1 MADFNDFLID
11 LSKQLNLLT
20 MNDAQRARFKEY
32 KDKKIGTKDQ
42 MSWDLTA
49 PIPDFKTEI
58 PDTDNR
64 RDIYEKFQSVFYDI
78 SDNIKDF
85 KDKTVVKEFVDK
97 FYGPGLAVEKFEVNP
112 TVATLIDS
120 KKTELTNYLSN
131 TNVSA
136 YLRKEDPTLDRE
148 QLNKFITKLSDGSYK
163 TDKKQLKR
171 LQKIVDILNYS
182 PEEMQKKGVPEFSVF
197 IEPLPELISN
207 AYAISKYLSD
217 SGIIN
222 FFTSLG
228 IEASIISSTASN
240 LRSGHFT
247 PKTLRITQQLI
258 QYLIAYESD
267 LIAKGLTPF
276 TIISPDQ
283 IFEDKSQSL
292 ENITK
297 PRKITDDE
305 LDRFDNAFSDIIK
318 TLIKKEDVL
327 NAFNTYNS
335 DIASNIF
342 IAKNKTN
349 FSDPNSKNYLPPKY
363 DDRKRLLDRAK
374 DKVKKWKDD
383 VFGRWTARH
392 KRHIYSTNASYIVG
406 EIIKNKIKPTDGLA
420 KILENKDKIKSA
432 LAPKAKDDFKYFT
445 DVLEKLS
452 KTKAFAEATKDGD
465 QMRYIVQEIIIDAV
479 HNGKEKEAKTALET
493 LAMVRYG
500 ASTSS
505 IRDNLKKANSE
516 MSIFSD
522 KSLSFNNNG
531 FMRGLTTAIDK
542 TMQATVRAGFET
554 ANFLKN
560 KLVRQKGVKFKNGTN
575 RIKQAAKSID
585 YRNPANKAKFEELFA
600 FWDFVNSSISKDYN
614 PFMKHSAIQKKNTKD
629 ITVGGVT
636 TRLIDQKFEDFYR
649 THNIG
654 R

>member
-20 MNDAQRARFKEY
+20 MNDAQRARLKEY
-32 KDKKIGTKDQ
+32 KDNKIGTKDQ

-120 KKTELTNYLSN
+120 KKIELTNYLSN

-222 FFTSLG
+222 FFTGLG

-349 FSDPNSKNYLPPKY
+349 F
-363 DDRKRLLDRAK
+363 
-374 DKVKKWKDD
+374 
-383 VFGRWTARH
+383 
-392 KRHIYSTNASYIVG
+392 
-406 EIIKNKIKPTDGLA
+406 
-420 KILENKDKIKSA
+420 
-432 LAPKAKDDFKYFT
+432 
-445 DVLEKLS
+445 
-452 KTKAFAEATKDGD
+452 
-465 QMRYIVQEIIIDAV
+465 
-479 HNGKEKEAKTALET
+479 
-493 LAMVRYG
+493 
-500 ASTSS
+500 
-505 IRDNLKKANSE
+505 
-516 MSIFSD
+516 
-522 KSLSFNNNG
+522 
-531 FMRGLTTAIDK
+531 
-542 TMQATVRAGFET
+542 
-554 ANFLKN
+554 
-560 KLVRQKGVKFKNGTN
+560 
-575 RIKQAAKSID
+575 
-585 YRNPANKAKFEELFA
+585 
-600 FWDFVNSSISKDYN
+600 
-614 PFMKHSAIQKKNTKD
+614 
-629 ITVGGVT
+629 
-636 TRLIDQKFEDFYR
+636 
-649 THNIG
+649 
-654 R
+654 

>member
-1 MADFNDFLID
+1 MADIELFIYD
-11 LSKQLNLLT
+11 LAFQQHLNA
-20 MNDAQRARFKEY
+20 MDQSQRNRLADY
-32 KDKKIGTKDQ
+32 TKKKVATKDQ
-42 MSWDLTA
+42 EKWKPDADLPDPTDPKYAITNDDDWQSLYTLFQA
-49 PIPDFKTEI
+49 PLYELDSGKKGTESYHN
-58 PDTDNR
+58 DVNKLLED
-64 RDIYEKFQSVFYDI
+64 
-78 SDNIKDF
+78 
-85 KDKTVVKEFVDK
+85 
-97 FYGPGLAVEKFEVNP
+97 FYGTGKAIVPFEVSPIVTSILSGP
-112 TVATLIDS
+112 T
-120 KKTELTNYLSN
+120 LTNFANYLTQIRAFLEANDIPSSE
-131 TNVSA
+131 TDKLIS
-136 YLRKEDPTLDRE
+136 K
-148 QLNKFITKLSDGSYK
+148 LNDGSYIH
-163 TDKKQLKR
+163 DKKALRILSAVCARIINDYGALSASTATTPPLSINDLNEIYENSTNSRPITTAELDAFKANYQDLVKRLITKKEAFAAFAGKDDDRTISYSINQALKR
-171 LQKIVDILNYS
+171 
-182 PEEMQKKGVPEFSVF
+182 
-197 IEPLPELISN
+197 
-207 AYAISKYLSD
+207 SD
-217 SGIIN
+217 
-222 FFTSLG
+222 
-228 IEASIISSTASN
+228 
-240 LRSGHFT
+240 
-247 PKTLRITQQLI
+247 
-258 QYLIAYESD
+258 YD
-267 LIAKGLTPF
+267 
-276 TIISPDQ
+276 
-283 IFEDKSQSL
+283 
-292 ENITK
+292 
-297 PRKITDDE
+297 
-305 LDRFDNAFSDIIK
+305 
-318 TLIKKEDVL
+318 
-327 NAFNTYNS
+327 
-335 DIASNIF
+335 
-342 IAKNKTN
+342 
-349 FSDPNSKNYLPPKY
+349 DPNSKNYLPPKY

-465 QMRYIVQEIIIDAV
+465 QMRYIVQEIIIDAI

-629 ITVGGVT
+629 IVVGGAT